1 MLHNQDRASSPGPS
15 LFDAAPNPEA
25 ERRKLRAMVAHVA
38 RNGAKVRAAQR
49 AALEL
54 LLGGAGSIVVDDVR
68 AKLGELVDD
77 SPKWIGAAFHT
88 LRVAGLIVRDGFAL
102 SDRPA
107 AHCRPVSRWTLR
119 DRDAAAAWLTANG
132 G

>member
-1 MLHNQDRASSPGPS
+1 MLNNLVPPSSPS
-15 LFDAAPNPEA
+15 RTLFDAAPNPEA

-38 RNGAKVRAAQR
+38 HNGAKVRAAQR
-49 AALEL
+49 AAIEM
-54 LLGGAGSIVVDDVR
+54 LLGGAASITVDDVR
-68 AKLGELVDD
+68 GKLGELVDD

-119 DRDAAAAWLTANG
+119 DRGAAEAWLAASG
-132 G
+132 